1 MIDKFRPRRGQM
13 YIELNVNR
21 KYTTPLGS
29 NITHKHQFYKH
40 TIPSELM
47 NDNQLDRPRRGQT
60 FIAKALNNGNT
71 TPLGSH
77 YIAMKFCYK
86 HSIPSGLTN

>member
-29 NITHKHQFYKH
+29 HFLLSNLYYKR
-40 TIPSELM
+40 TIPSGLTKI
-47 NDNQLDRPRRGQT
+47 DKFRPRRGQT

>member
-1 MIDKFRPRRGQM
+1 
-13 YIELNVNR
+13 
-21 KYTTPLGS
+21 
-29 NITHKHQFYKH
+29 
-40 TIPSELM
+40 M
-47 NDNQLDRPRRGQT
+47 NKMKRPRRGQT

-86 HSIPSGLTN
+86 HSIPSGLMNDNQLDRPRRGQMYIEPNDNGRHTTPWGSNIVMKINPINIQSLRD

>member
-1 MIDKFRPRRGQM
+1 MIDNFRPRRGQM

-29 NITHKHQFYKH
+29 HFLLSNLYYKR
-40 TIPSELM
+40 TIPSGLTKI
-47 NDNQLDRPRRGQT
+47 DKFRPRRGQMY
-60 FIAKALNNGNT
+60 IELNANRKYT